1 MKNLRIFFLAILTTT
16 TISSFSQ
23 YMHDNLKIM
32 RNSAY
37 SYDRVESASE
47 YDISFTFKN
56 LRLFP
61 IVANQSFVAHHEKI
75 GKLLLLDE
83 AIRDKKIVISETGA
97 QTFSGSDQTQNL
109 NQNQRFQQGL
119 SNTSDDDQPEINQQR
134 IVQSN
139 IGGGVSGTVN
149 TLIAKNTSADTIFI
163 MAGEVVKGGKQD
175 RVIAKDVIIAPNE
188 QIDLSAFCVEKNR
201 WTTKEQ
207 NKGQFTGYFNV
218 SSMDIRKAVTEQ
230 KSQHEV
236 WEKVDEHTTKNKASS
251 GTKAYTNLEN
261 SGEYQAEL
269 KAYMAKFKGAFS
281 KHENVIGFVAVTSDR
296 VIGCD
301 LFATHDLFVD
311 AYDNLIHSY
320 IGHAITKGAELSITN
335 EKVYAY
341 LDEIL
346 KSEENQEETIEN
358 NGTLYKWKNKKLHI
372 TTY

>member
-1 MKNLRIFFLAILTTT
+1 
-16 TISSFSQ
+16 
-23 YMHDNLKIM
+23 M

-37 SYDRVESASE
+37 SYEMPESAKE
-47 YDISFTFKN
+47 YDVSFTFKN

-61 IVANQSFVAHHEKI
+61 IVANQSFVAEHEDI
-75 GKLLLLDE
+75 GKFLLLDD

-97 QTFSGSDQTQNL
+97 IDRSESE
-109 NQNQRFQQGL
+109 QNQDPEGL
-119 SNTSDDDQPEINQQR
+119 SNTSDEDRNEINQQR
-134 IVQSN
+134 TFQSN
-139 IGGGVSGTVN
+139 MGGGVSGTVN
-149 TLIAKNTSADTIFI
+149 TLIAKNTSTDTIFI

-230 KSQHEV
+230 KSQNEV
-236 WEKVDEHTTKNKASS
+236 WEKVDEHTAKNKATS
-251 GTKAYTNLEN
+251 GTSTYTNLEN

-269 KAYMAKFKGAFS
+269 KAYMTKFKGAFS
-281 KHENVIGFVAVTSDR
+281 KHENVIGFVAVTADR

-311 AYDNLIHSY
+311 AYDNLVHSY
-320 IGHAITKGAELSITN
+320 IGHAITKGEEISITN

-346 KSEENQEETIEN
+346 KSEEGQEETIED
-358 NGTLYKWKNKKLHI
+358 NGTLYKWKNKNKQLPTSQQTEQLHQGRQI
-372 TTY
+372 VC